1 MKTVLFVSTLF
12 FLLGVKISKLIDF
25 GDKVNVIDK
34 IVNSQIIKAK
44 PLDAFQLFKD
54 TEEAKSSDDEE
65 KVVSKEEELIA
76 AE

>member
-34 IVNSQIIKAK
+34 IVNSQIIMAK
-44 PLDAFQLFKD
+44 PLDAFHLFKD
-54 TEEAKSSDDEE
+54 SEKPKASGDEE
-65 KVVSKEEELIA
+65 KVVKKEEVKVQ